1 MAPLSCGTFCS
12 LFILGIMIPTSWSHV
27 CLSVRL
33 SAQKRRK
40 PLRHIFC
47 WQWPRV
53 NPRRV
58 DTKPYRVWAS
68 RPPVL
73 RDMNFT
79 LGGFARARHFWRM
92 IAPWSP
98 HTWMGHRLPCGE
110 KNSKKQASKKISL
123 LTLSTSR
130 RWPSPCWARQS
141 SWSGRSTS
149 GNLRRWRK
157 TNVSVMV
164 RKWISI
170 PSKMSKRWVA
180 SRLLLRVR
188 SIWNHVFANNAKNI
202 LLFFH

>member
-1 MAPLSCGTFCS
+1 MVLTQTNETKPHYLMWWIKNGTFNRNLNKLQFCDEPN
-12 LFILGIMIPTSWSHV
+12 GVP
-27 CLSVRL
+27 L

-40 PLRHIFC
+40 PLRYVFC

-92 IAPWSP
+92 IAAVVITHVNGSSFTLRWKE
-98 HTWMGHRLPCGE
+98 LE
-110 KNSKKQASKKISL
+110 EASKQKKISL

-170 PSKMSKRWVA
+170 LQKWVNDE
-180 SRLLLRVR
+180 LR
-188 SIWNHVFANNAKNI
+188 
-202 LLFFH
+202 